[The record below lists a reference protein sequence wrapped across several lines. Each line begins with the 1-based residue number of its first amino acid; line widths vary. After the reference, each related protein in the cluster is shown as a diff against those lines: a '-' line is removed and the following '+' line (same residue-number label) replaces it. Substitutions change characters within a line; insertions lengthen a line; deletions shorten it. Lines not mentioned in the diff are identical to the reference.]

1 MWVYPES
8 TEVSVEG
15 SALPQLQQIQL
26 ESSFETEELSTG
38 FAETAQSGSAS
49 AFLPPE
55 KKQSLHNKMR
65 PSGDCWLLAAAFLIG
80 SAAAGIIQA
89 GCDAQEWEILQYYL
103 SSWSASFSVR
113 DAAGAVTLFRAEY
126 LTLGLFASILLL
138 LGFSVLGTQFIF
150 LWMMFYGMG
159 SGLLLVQ
166 LCSDT
171 GWKAALAVLL
181 AAGIPVA
188 LAEGGLCLFGASAL
202 RMSSRLQRSV
212 FQKAQGAPLRAGVLV
227 GKYLLLLAVF
237 APLCGLCV
245 GLSYLVAGF

>member
-8 TEVSVEG
+8 TEVAAEG
-15 SALPQLQQIQL
+15 SALPQLPQVQM
-26 ESSFETEELSTG
+26 EDSSETEELSTG
-38 FAETAQSGSAS
+38 FAETAQSGSVS
-49 AFLPPE
+49 DILPPE
-55 KKQSLHNKMR
+55 KKRASHNKMR
-65 PSGDCWLLAAAFLIG
+65 LSGDCWLLAAAFLIG
-80 SAAAGIIQA
+80 SITAGIIQA

-103 SSWSASFSVR
+103 SRWSTSFSVQ

-126 LTLGLFASILLL
+126 LTLGLFAGILLL
-138 LGFSVLGTQFIF
+138 LGFSVFGTQLIF

-159 SGLLLVQ
+159 SGMLLVQ
-166 LCSDT
+166 LCADA
-171 GWKAALAVLL
+171 GWKAALPILL
-181 AAGIPVA
+181 AAGLPAA

-212 FQKAQGAPLRAGVLV
+212 FQKAQGAPFRAGVLI
-227 GKYLLLLAVF
+227 GQYLLLLAVF